1 MSLYTSLGKYANGH
15 KAKEGPKSDRQYRP
29 DLGFLSGL
37 RVVDFGVCVIINW
50 RGMHRKVL
58 NVRRWKEV
66 LVRTIWYYQTHQSEA
81 RKNYEIKWKMVLQC
95 NCVITCI
102 SILDYFYLYKKMM
115 PFDVLRVI
123 LWNLFHKITL
133 PPIHG
138 IKPHRFTLCT
148 YGAYPLGFKTLL
160 WWTIQDSKTNSYIS

>member
-1 MSLYTSLGKYANGH
+1 M
-15 KAKEGPKSDRQYRP
+15 
-29 DLGFLSGL
+29 
-37 RVVDFGVCVIINW
+37 
-50 RGMHRKVL
+50 
-58 NVRRWKEV
+58 
-66 LVRTIWYYQTHQSEA
+66 
-81 RKNYEIKWKMVLQC
+81 QC

-148 YGAYPLGFKTLL
+148 YGAYPFLTEDFFPFIMRTGICIIRAILCTGAFLK
-160 WWTIQDSKTNSYIS
+160 DGS

>member
-1 MSLYTSLGKYANGH
+1 M
-15 KAKEGPKSDRQYRP
+15 
-29 DLGFLSGL
+29 
-37 RVVDFGVCVIINW
+37 
-50 RGMHRKVL
+50 
-58 NVRRWKEV
+58 
-66 LVRTIWYYQTHQSEA
+66 
-81 RKNYEIKWKMVLQC
+81 QC

-148 YGAYPLGFKTLL
+148 YGAYPLILL
-160 WWTIQDSKTNSYIS
+160 DFSDILRWTVIGVSTEYLRFF

>member
-1 MSLYTSLGKYANGH
+1 
-15 KAKEGPKSDRQYRP
+15 
-29 DLGFLSGL
+29 
-37 RVVDFGVCVIINW
+37 
-50 RGMHRKVL
+50 
-58 NVRRWKEV
+58 
-66 LVRTIWYYQTHQSEA
+66 
-81 RKNYEIKWKMVLQC
+81 MVLQC

-148 YGAYPLGFKTLL
+148 YGAYPLYLPHFSSIYVIKQPSCMGQFLRTDSGFSGSLL
-160 WWTIQDSKTNSYIS
+160 GHCLTPQWRRPAPEHAGAAVHQGRTGALFRKISVVFPYSHDNP

>member
-1 MSLYTSLGKYANGH
+1 M
-15 KAKEGPKSDRQYRP
+15 
-29 DLGFLSGL
+29 
-37 RVVDFGVCVIINW
+37 
-50 RGMHRKVL
+50 
-58 NVRRWKEV
+58 
-66 LVRTIWYYQTHQSEA
+66 
-81 RKNYEIKWKMVLQC
+81 LQC

-148 YGAYPLGFKTLL
+148 YGAYPLSLLDFFWRRGWDSNPCAIARKLISSRSCFKMTAQLSFSVGFFTYLPFLILASVGFVAFSGMTQNVPTRIAPGMRPSLHKICMRRVETPHFSAICE
-160 WWTIQDSKTNSYIS
+160 TDK

>member
-1 MSLYTSLGKYANGH
+1 M
-15 KAKEGPKSDRQYRP
+15 
-29 DLGFLSGL
+29 
-37 RVVDFGVCVIINW
+37 
-50 RGMHRKVL
+50 
-58 NVRRWKEV
+58 
-66 LVRTIWYYQTHQSEA
+66 
-81 RKNYEIKWKMVLQC
+81 QC

-148 YGAYPLGFKTLL
+148 YGAYPLGTLGFFGGDIAQL
-160 WWTIQDSKTNSYIS
+160 SPISTEFSTALSMGILSL

>member
-1 MSLYTSLGKYANGH
+1 M
-15 KAKEGPKSDRQYRP
+15 
-29 DLGFLSGL
+29 
-37 RVVDFGVCVIINW
+37 
-50 RGMHRKVL
+50 
-58 NVRRWKEV
+58 
-66 LVRTIWYYQTHQSEA
+66 
-81 RKNYEIKWKMVLQC
+81 QC

-148 YGAYPLGFKTLL
+148 YGAYPFRFTVSNAALAANLLQTRLGIQNVQIDNANGLTVRDLRLDAGAAVRLLVDAGLSVTDAHLYEDTLEDYFKQVTGGEG
-160 WWTIQDSKTNSYIS
+160 IA

>member
-1 MSLYTSLGKYANGH
+1 
-15 KAKEGPKSDRQYRP
+15 
-29 DLGFLSGL
+29 
-37 RVVDFGVCVIINW
+37 
-50 RGMHRKVL
+50 
-58 NVRRWKEV
+58 
-66 LVRTIWYYQTHQSEA
+66 
-81 RKNYEIKWKMVLQC
+81 MVLQC

-148 YGAYPLGFKTLL
+148 YGAYPLGFQAFFVIKSWVGFWKTA
-160 WWTIQDSKTNSYIS
+160 

>member
-1 MSLYTSLGKYANGH
+1 
-15 KAKEGPKSDRQYRP
+15 
-29 DLGFLSGL
+29 
-37 RVVDFGVCVIINW
+37 
-50 RGMHRKVL
+50 
-58 NVRRWKEV
+58 
-66 LVRTIWYYQTHQSEA
+66 
-81 RKNYEIKWKMVLQC
+81 MVLQC

-148 YGAYPLGFKTLL
+148 YGAYPFARGPFCFERLDQCLVSNYFTN
-160 WWTIQDSKTNSYIS
+160 TILDSTSPTAILKL